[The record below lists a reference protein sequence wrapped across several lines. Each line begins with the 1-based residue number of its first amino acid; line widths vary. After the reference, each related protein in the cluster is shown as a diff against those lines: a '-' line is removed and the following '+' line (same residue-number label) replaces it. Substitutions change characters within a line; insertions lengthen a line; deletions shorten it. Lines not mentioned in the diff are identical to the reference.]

1 MVRQGTKVSPV
12 RSKQL
17 VRQFRRQLSAWLFLA
32 PALII
37 LGLFL
42 FYPAAMA
49 FWMSFHDWK
58 SLGGHTWIGLKNYHR
73 LLTFPYFLDSV
84 RNTLYFTLLN
94 VSGTMIISLVIALL
108 LDADIRGRH
117 WFRLC
122 FYLPVVTSGAAVS
135 LLWKWILQ
143 GGELGILNHLVSLVG
158 LPMQDWLGNPR
169 WAMPA
174 IVVVNIWKHT
184 GYYALIFL
192 AGLQAISPEFYEV
205 ARVDGANRWQLVRH
219 ITIPLIRPYTTVVA
233 VIATI
238 GALKVFGEVY
248 VMTGGAPGQATY
260 VLNYYI
266 YQLGFRFWKMGYA
279 STVGVVLLLMV
290 LVFSVLN
297 LRVFEEREPVL

>member
-184 GYYALIFL
+184 GYYALSFL

-205 ARVDGANRWQLVRH
+205 ARVDGANRWQLFWK
-219 ITIPLIRPYTTVVA
+219 ITLPLLRPAILLNSIHLFVASLEQFEQVFIMTGGGPADATRTVAFYLFQAWERGELGKAASVGYVLFIA
-233 VIATI
+233 VLAIT
-238 GALKVFGEVY
+238 LLQRRVFGEEI
-248 VMTGGAPGQATY
+248 A
-260 VLNYYI
+260 YY
-266 YQLGFRFWKMGYA
+266 
-279 STVGVVLLLMV
+279 
-290 LVFSVLN
+290 
-297 LRVFEEREPVL
+297 